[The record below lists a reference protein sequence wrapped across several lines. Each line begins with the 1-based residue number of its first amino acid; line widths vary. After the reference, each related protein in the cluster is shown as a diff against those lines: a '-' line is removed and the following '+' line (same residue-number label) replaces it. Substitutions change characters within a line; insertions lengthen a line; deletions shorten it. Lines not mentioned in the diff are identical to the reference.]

1 MCSNQRPKCCLP
13 VAACHGCAP
22 LRCTAFGHK
31 WKLRCGLRA
40 CRLRDSRGE
49 TEIRLSNLEKENH
62 NLKNERRR
70 LDNKL
75 AQVQK

>member
-1 MCSNQRPKCCLP
+1 MTRRSVWCLP
-13 VAACHGCAP
+13 
-22 LRCTAFGHK
+22 
-31 WKLRCGLRA
+31 RA

-49 TEIRLSNLEKENH
+49 TEIRLCNLEKENH

>member
-1 MCSNQRPKCCLP
+1 VCWCP
-13 VAACHGCAP
+13 
-22 LRCTAFGHK
+22 
-31 WKLRCGLRA
+31 

-49 TEIRLSNLEKENH
+49 TEIRLVNLEKENH
-62 NLKNERRR
+62 NLKNERKR

>member
-1 MCSNQRPKCCLP
+1 M
-13 VAACHGCAP
+13 
-22 LRCTAFGHK
+22 
-31 WKLRCGLRA
+31 RA
-40 CRLRDSRGE
+40 SRGE
-49 TEIRLSNLEKENH
+49 TEIRLVNLEKENQ

>member
-1 MCSNQRPKCCLP
+1 L
-13 VAACHGCAP
+13 CH
-22 LRCTAFGHK
+22 
-31 WKLRCGLRA
+31 

-49 TEIRLSNLEKENH
+49 TQIRLVNLEKENQ
-62 NLKNERRR
+62 NLKAERRR